1 MKLKNKRFIKLSG
14 LSLATLLFLSGCVQ
28 TDKSGNPTGF
38 IWNYLGQPMSYLIEY
53 FAENQAL
60 GYGLAIIIVTLI
72 VRLIIL
78 PLGIYQS
85 YKAAIQSEKMNYL
98 KPILGP
104 IQERMKNA
112 SSQEEQLAAQQEY
125 FATQK
130 QYGVSMLGGMGC
142 LPLLIQMPFFS
153 AIYFAARHT
162 PGIAEAS
169 FLGID
174 LGKSSL
180 ILTAIAGVLY
190 YGQSLLM
197 QVGMDEEQKKQM
209 KTMALM
215 NPLMIVMISFRSPA
229 GVTLYWVIGGLIS
242 LIQQAITNFILKPR
256 IRKQV
261 EEEFKNKPLKAAPGK
276 VKDVTPSASAI
287 IEEKASKKKK
297 RNAGKQRS
305 R

>member
-1 MKLKNKRFIKLSG
+1 MKNKQFIKLSG

-180 ILTAIAGVLY
+180 LLTAIAGVLY

-215 NPLMIVMISFRSPA
+215 NPLMIVMFSFGSPA
-229 GVTLYWVIGGLIS
+229 GVTLYWVVGGLIS

-287 IEEKASKKKK
+287 IEEKASKKKN

>member
-1 MKLKNKRFIKLSG
+1 MKNKRLFMLSG
-14 LSLATLLFLSGCVQ
+14 MALSTLLFLSGCVQ
-28 TDKSGNPTGF
+28 TDKSGNPTGL
-38 IWNYLGQPMSYLIEY
+38 IWDWLGQPMSNLIRF
-53 FAENQAL
+53 FAEDQAL
-60 GYGLAIIIVTLI
+60 GFGLAIIIVTLL
-72 VRLIIL
+72 VRFIIL

-85 YKAAIQSEKMNYL
+85 WKAAIQSEKMNYL

-130 QYGVSMLGGMGC
+130 QYGVSMLGGIGC
-142 LPLLIQMPFFS
+142 LPMLIQMPFFS

-162 PGIAEAS
+162 PGISEAT

-174 LGKSSL
+174 LGKSS
-180 ILTAIAGVLY
+180 IVLTAVAAILY

-197 QVGMDEEQKKQM
+197 TVGMDEEQKKQM
-209 KTMALM
+209 RTMSLM
-215 NPLMIVMISFRSPA
+215 NPLIIGYFSLVSPA
-229 GVTLYWVIGGLIS
+229 GVTLYWVIGGVFGLF
-242 LIQQAITNFILKPR
+242 QQAITNFILKPR
-256 IRKQV
+256 IRAKV
-261 EEEFKNKPLKAAPGK
+261 EEEFKNNPPKPYKSTI
-276 VKDVTPSASAI
+276 KDVTPKASAI
-287 IEEKASKKKK
+287 IEEKTSKKSN